1 MGDPMSYRI
10 DKEYCWY
17 NEGTQIVLMYFISGV
32 PFTFDELP
40 EGHLYDQELC
50 RKADKNRTYEPE
62 DLYKT
67 SFYLID
73 EEVHPCFF
81 PVELENPEDMPDD
94 LENLYDDGEQSY

>member
-1 MGDPMSYRI
+1 MSYKI
-10 DKEYCWY
+10 TKAYCWY
-17 NEGTQIVLMYFISGV
+17 NNGSQIVLMYFISEI

-50 RKADKNRTYEPE
+50 KTADKYRTFEPE
-62 DLYKT
+62 DLYKN

-81 PVELENPEDMPDD
+81 PVELENPEDLPDELEFDYNGED
-94 LENLYDDGEQSY
+94 LTS

>member
-1 MGDPMSYRI
+1 MSYRI
-10 DKEYCWY
+10 DHAYCWY
-17 NEGTQIVLMYFISGV
+17 NNGSMIVKMYFINHI

-40 EGHLYDQELC
+40 DGHLYDQDLC
-50 RKADKNRTYEPE
+50 RLADKERSFEPE
-62 DLYKT
+62 DLYRN

-94 LENLYDDGEQSY
+94 IEYAEFDEEDLTN